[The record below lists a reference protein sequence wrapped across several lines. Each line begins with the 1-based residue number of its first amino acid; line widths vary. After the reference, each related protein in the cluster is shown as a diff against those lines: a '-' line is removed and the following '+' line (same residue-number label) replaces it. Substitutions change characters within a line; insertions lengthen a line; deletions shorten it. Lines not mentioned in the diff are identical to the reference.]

1 MKYPSMLILFYKK
14 NILFFQVLILSQMA
28 VGKLTV
34 GHVVN
39 LASIDVYRFEYVSLH
54 L

>member
-1 MKYPSMLILFYKK
+1 MLILFSVFYKK
-14 NILFFQVLILSQMA
+14 ILLFQVLILSQMA

-39 LASIDVYRFEYVSLH
+39 LASIDVYRFEYVSLY